1 MKKLLAAA
9 VLGAALTFCGAAA
22 AEEYIMTPGDQL
34 QIYVLGHEDLSTRR
48 NTSDT
53 TSSYYVVRPDGKLD
67 FPLIG
72 TIDTTGK
79 TIPEFTL
86 ELKEKLSEYII
97 DPNIT
102 INVARLGTTRV
113 FVLGEVKKQGMFE
126 LTKSHRVLDALG
138 AAGGF
143 TQKAAK
149 KSVYLIRNAGMGK
162 GEDVSNVQ
170 KLNVNGYLRKGDL
183 SQNLVLNEGD
193 CLFLTSNHKM
203 TLNDI
208 ALFAYRITE
217 SLYYGKRT
225 KDM

>member
-1 MKKLLAAA
+1 MRKLIAAA

-48 NTSDT
+48 SASDT
-53 TSSYYVVRPDGKLD
+53 SSSYFVVRPDGRLD
-67 FPLIG
+67 FPLVG
-72 TIDTTGK
+72 TVDTTGK
-79 TIPEFTL
+79 TITEFTQ
-86 ELKEKLSEYII
+86 ELKDKLSEYII
-97 DPNIT
+97 EPNIT
-102 INVARLGTTRV
+102 VNVAKLGTTRV

-149 KSVYLIRNAGMGK
+149 KSIYLIRNADLGNAGAT
-162 GEDVSNVQ
+162 DNVQ
-170 KLNVNGYLRKGDL
+170 KLNVNNYLRKGDL

-203 TLNDI
+203 SLNEI
-208 ALFAYRITE
+208 ALFAYRVVE

-225 KDM
+225 KEM